1 MNWSSVLLPN
11 KISEDC
17 SLDNQPSNL
26 IEGKEMVS
34 ISSEIL
40 KEVTRDCEKLVVG
53 YFIGKR
59 RSFSEVQF
67 AIANTSKMEAEF
79 IGVME
84 IKLID
89 ERHYSR
95 KKCASGP
102 KERLKQLYML
112 PKVLL
117 RHRVHLVRMGDIG
130 DHPYPDFE
138 MTTLKLQH
146 QSIFNPSRLLL

>member
-1 MNWSSVLLPN
+1 METKLRRK
-11 KISEDC
+11 KISLHLAFFSDVAAASQLDSSSSQRNRDQRSSTEVATRMGLSDC
-17 SLDNQPSNL
+17 PPLNDSYGKSG
-26 IEGKEMVS
+26 GKEVVS

-67 AIANTSKMEAEF
+67 AIANTSKMEAE
-79 IGVME
+79 
-84 IKLID
+84 
-89 ERHYSR
+89 
-95 KKCASGP
+95 KCASGP

-112 PKVLL
+112 PTVLL

-130 DHPYPDFE
+130 DHPYPRF
-138 MTTLKLQH
+138 
-146 QSIFNPSRLLL
+146 

>member
-67 AIANTSKMEAEF
+67 AIANTSKMEAEENCLWLDP
-79 IGVME
+79 GH
-84 IKLID
+84 L
-89 ERHYSR
+89 
-95 KKCASGP
+95 C
-102 KERLKQLYML
+102 LK
-112 PKVLL
+112 
-117 RHRVHLVRMGDIG
+117 
-130 DHPYPDFE
+130 
-138 MTTLKLQH
+138 T
-146 QSIFNPSRLLL
+146 